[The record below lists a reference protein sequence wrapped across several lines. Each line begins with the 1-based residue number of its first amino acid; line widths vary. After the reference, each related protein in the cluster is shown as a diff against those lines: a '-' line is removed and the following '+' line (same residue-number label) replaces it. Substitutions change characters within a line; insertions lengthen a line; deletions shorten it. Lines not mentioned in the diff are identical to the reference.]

1 MQSETQEL
9 KDAGLKITAP
19 RVKILQLL
27 ESSAIRHMSAEDV
40 YRKLLTNNEVIGLA
54 TVYRVLTQFETA
66 GLVIRHHFEEG
77 HSVFEL
83 AGAYHHDH
91 MVCIKCGRV
100 VEFTDVEIEALQ
112 RKIAD
117 KLGFELTDHN
127 LNMYGY
133 CPNCRT
139 G

>member
-1 MQSETQEL
+1 
-9 KDAGLKITAP
+9 
-19 RVKILQLL
+19 
-27 ESSAIRHMSAEDV
+27 MSAEDV

-91 MVCIKCGRV
+91 MVCVKCGRV

>member
-91 MVCIKCGRV
+91 MVCVKCGRV